1 MREDAGSARATALR
15 PDGLHDLRG
24 RPVPAALRY
33 GPTDLVV
40 VSGLP
45 GAGKSTLM
53 ARCAQAP
60 LIDSQH
66 VRESYQDRLPPW
78 LPYAAFRPLVRST
91 HYLRLLAE
99 LRASGPLVI
108 HDCGT
113 VPLVRS
119 WVRRTAR
126 RQGRHVHLLFLDA
139 DAQAA
144 RGGQHA
150 RGRSL
155 SAREFA
161 RHCTVAQRSLDLL
174 LAASAPPPGWAS
186 AVLLDRAGARNL
198 REIGFRPPPGR
209 AAALP
214 VSREP
219 RGSQDTGRAR
229 LVRGG

>member
-1 MREDAGSARATALR
+1 MRQDAGPAHPAALR

-24 RPVPAALRY
+24 TPVPATLRY
-33 GPTDLVV
+33 GPADLVV

-53 ARCAQAP
+53 ARCAQAT

-66 VRESYQDRLPPW
+66 VRQRYQDRMPPW
-78 LPYAAFRPLVRST
+78 LPYSVFRPLVRST
-91 HYLRLLAE
+91 HYMRLRAE
-99 LRASGPLVI
+99 LQAAGPLVI

-139 DAQAA
+139 DARAA
-144 RGGQHA
+144 RGGQRA
-150 RGRSL
+150 RGRTV

-161 RHCTVAQRSLDLL
+161 RHRAVAQRSLDQLL
-174 LAASAPPPGWAS
+174 DTAAPPPGWAS
-186 AVLLDRAGARNL
+186 AVLLDRVGARDL
-198 REIGFRPPPGR
+198 REIAFRPPPGKT
-209 AAALP
+209 LP
-214 VSREP
+214 VPRESRN
-219 RGSQDTGRAR
+219 TGRVR
-229 LVRGG
+229 LVRDG